1 MASTNQSAN
10 TEVIARWLD
19 EAGNSVTE
27 YSFYQLVELLNKLQ
41 GKSTTTQETTDE
53 IIRFKSCANIAFP
66 TRDVISVKRIKTGSL
81 SLKSPSWG
89 YTVVSLRYRAII
101 WMILLGKM
109 PNNNL
114 A

>member
-66 TRDVISVKRIKTGSL
+66 TRDVISVKKNQNGQFELEVSFLGLHGSQ
-81 SLKSPSWG
+81 SPLPS
-89 YTVVSLRYRAII
+89 YYLDDFA
-101 WMILLGKM
+101 
-109 PNNNL
+109 
-114 A
+114 